1 MPACLRYKSA
11 VTGSRQ
17 TGRLYQSFAWRGPW
31 EKAQRDSPPSGPLLS
46 MRGRGGEE
54 KKQFPH
60 CRSALPHWGRGSGHA
75 ARPAAR
81 PGPKKEKLAEI
92 CRHLVEAHHQEA
104 ALYPHFRRPTPGGW
118 RRSCSDQVL
127 VELSHLIPGLFFFVF
142 FFTSGAREQPPS
154 QDPRSHGRV
163 QAVAAAHIPSRLFP
177 GSRRK

>member
-31 EKAQRDSPPSGPLLS
+31 EKAPERLPTV
-46 MRGRGGEE
+46 
-54 KKQFPH
+54 
-60 CRSALPHWGRGSGHA
+60 RSAPLHEGKRRRRKKAIPTLPLGPPTLGPGLWTRSS
-75 ARPAAR
+75 PCSSAR

-104 ALYPHFRRPTPGGW
+104 AIYPHFRRPTPGGW
-118 RRSCSDQVL
+118 RRSCLDQVL
-127 VELSHLIPGLFFFVF
+127 VELSHLIPGFILFIFLQAEREN
-142 FFTSGAREQPPS
+142 SLPARIP
-154 QDPRSHGRV
+154 G
-163 QAVAAAHIPSRLFP
+163 AAAHTPSRLFP

>member
-17 TGRLYQSFAWRGPW
+17 TGRLYQSFAWGGPW

-104 ALYPHFRRPTPGGW
+104 ALYPHFRRRTPGGW

-127 VELSHLIPGLFFFVF
+127 VELSHLIPGFILFYFFYKRSER
-142 FFTSGAREQPPS
+142 TASQPGS
-154 QDPRSHGRV
+154 QEPRPRSGR
-163 QAVAAAHIPSRLFP
+163 RR
-177 GSRRK
+177 GSHSFSALPRQPA

>member
-31 EKAQRDSPPSGPLLS
+31 EKAQRLPTV
-46 MRGRGGEE
+46 
-54 KKQFPH
+54 
-60 CRSALPHWGRGSGHA
+60 RSAPLHEGKRRRRKKSNSHTA
-75 ARPAAR
+75 ARPSHTGAGALDTQLALQL
-81 PGPKKEKLAEI
+81 GPAQKRRNQQKY
-92 CRHLVEAHHQEA
+92 AHHQEA
-104 ALYPHFRRPTPGGW
+104 ALYPHFRRPTPGG
-118 RRSCSDQVL
+118 
-127 VELSHLIPGLFFFVF
+127 VEAKLLGPGVGRALSSHPRVYFILFV
-142 FFTSGAREQPPS
+142 FTSGAREQPPS